1 LAGFEKRDPKRFEI
15 ELELWKT
22 KSRIQVLAARMTMS
36 KDPGL
41 EEELLSLFKKQSELQ
56 LTQLEHEQRTVKDR
70 LSKLG
75 EQLAAKRAGIDQE
88 PEKRLKQLLQTIRR
102 DKQSAKKSAAKD

>member
-1 LAGFEKRDPKRFEI
+1 
-15 ELELWKT
+15 
-22 KSRIQVLAARMTMS
+22 MS

-41 EEELLSLFKKQSELQ
+41 EEELLGLFKKQSELQ
-56 LTQLEHEQRTVKDR
+56 LTQLEHEQRTVNDR
-70 LSKLG
+70 LSKLE

-102 DKQSAKKSAAKD
+102 DKQSAKKSATKD